1 MRKMLTKEKCK
12 NLLEKNGNKYT
23 DEEANLIIDFLNLI
37 IDSQLSVMNSKIKKD
52 EKSCIN
58 GQRIEGGASNG
69 RFLSRSDR

>member
-1 MRKMLTKEKCK
+1 MMRKMLTKEKCK

-58 GQRIEGGASNG
+58 GQSIE
-69 RFLSRSDR
+69 

>member
-1 MRKMLTKEKCK
+1 MRTMLTKEKCK

-52 EKSCIN
+52 EIKV
-58 GQRIEGGASNG
+58 A
-69 RFLSRSDR
+69 D

>member
-1 MRKMLTKEKCK
+1 MLTKEKCK

-58 GQRIEGGASNG
+58 GQSIE
-69 RFLSRSDR
+69 

>member
-58 GQRIEGGASNG
+58 GKSIE
-69 RFLSRSDR
+69 R

>member
-58 GQRIEGGASNG
+58 GQSIE
-69 RFLSRSDR
+69 

>member
-1 MRKMLTKEKCK
+1 MRTMLTKEKCK
-12 NLLEKNGNKYT
+12 NLLEKNGNKYA

-58 GQRIEGGASNG
+58 GQSIE
-69 RFLSRSDR
+69 

>member
-1 MRKMLTKEKCK
+1 MRTMLTKEKCK

-23 DEEANLIIDFLNLI
+23 DEEANLIIEFLNLI

-58 GQRIEGGASNG
+58 GQSIE
-69 RFLSRSDR
+69 

>member
-12 NLLEKNGNKYT
+12 NLLEKNGNKYN
-23 DEEANLIIDFLNLI
+23 DEEVNLIIEFLNLI

-58 GQRIEGGASNG
+58 GQSIE
-69 RFLSRSDR
+69 

>member
-1 MRKMLTKEKCK
+1 MRTMLTKEKCK

-58 GQRIEGGASNG
+58 GQSIE
-69 RFLSRSDR
+69 